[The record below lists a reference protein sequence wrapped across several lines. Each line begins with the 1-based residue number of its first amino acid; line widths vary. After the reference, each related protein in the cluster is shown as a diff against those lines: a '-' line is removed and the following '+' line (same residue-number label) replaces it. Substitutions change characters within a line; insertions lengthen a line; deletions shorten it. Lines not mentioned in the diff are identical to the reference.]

1 MKPPAS
7 GNHGAGGCSV
17 AKAEIESPSIAGTYI
32 IGLFDIL
39 GQTHKLRDLPSFL
52 APPTRNPR
60 TRRPVPDVVT
70 CLGLRVHARFHI
82 EIQKLSRYAADKL
95 TPENEPTK
103 VLALLDNPMTDQG
116 RRLRSIERSL
126 AADRQ
131 YLARL
136 TREPFV
142 ARLKVEWETEEGTCE
157 TLYITRAS
165 AAGIGEA
172 IQDAR
177 VVSYRS
183 RLGRLAEFAAGEGDE
198 LDIAGKRRR
207 VRVRERLQL
216 RPKLIEGEWDGLDD
230 RFEFED
236 WSAELDS
243 IRALLSELEGI
254 APSDEAIPDLLGQ
267 LLDKDAETTR
277 WRDARR
283 RRVVQRI
290 ALRDQPILDH
300 YQGEVFR
307 LPINST
313 LVLL

>member
-1 MKPPAS
+1 MMGSSP
-7 GNHGAGGCSV
+7 V
-17 AKAEIESPSIAGTYI
+17 ANPVCWGSIIAI
-32 IGLFDIL
+32 PL
-39 GQTHKLRDLPSFL
+39 
-52 APPTRNPR
+52 N
-60 TRRPVPDVVT
+60 
-70 CLGLRVHARFHI
+70 
-82 EIQKLSRYAADKL
+82 L
-95 TPENEPTK
+95 TIPTK

-142 ARLKVEWETEEGTCE
+142 ARLKVEWETEEGTFE

-183 RLGRLAEFAAGEGDE
+183 PVGRLAEFAAGEGDE

-307 LPINST
+307 LPINSR
-313 LVLL
+313 LVLLGPPGTGKTTTLIKRLAQKRTGMSQ